1 MDRIEELLNQPYWI
15 IDILPYQVPKDS
27 PGQYFAVDSYI
38 RKRQLPE
45 IKDRHINLILKLNCY
60 MDITVEEE
68 LNPAPQKT
76 AEIMKSRYVYIMAG
90 DGMILSEP
98 DDTHM
103 TLFGPDEKLLKLVKL
118 LAAGEGLYVWNE
130 GSNN

>member
-1 MDRIEELLNQPYWI
+1 
-15 IDILPYQVPKDS
+15 
-27 PGQYFAVDSYI
+27 
-38 RKRQLPE
+38 
-45 IKDRHINLILKLNCY
+45 
-60 MDITVEEE
+60 MDITVDEEI
-68 LNPAPQKT
+68 NPAPQKT
-76 AEIMKSRYVYIMAG
+76 AEIMKNRYVYIMVG

-103 TLFGPDEKLLKLVKL
+103 TLFGPDEKLLKLMKL